1 MILYALACDA
11 GHRFD
16 SWFRDSIAF
25 DDQAERHLVSCP
37 VCHSTIVAKTIMAP
51 AVVGAQPAPDVSPTG
66 RVDAQATPQLA
77 LLDEPGQAF
86 RAAVKAF
93 RDRLMAEGKD
103 VGRHFPDQAR
113 RMHDGDIPYQPI
125 RGQASPDEA
134 RGLIEDGVM
143 IMPLPSLPEELN

>member
-1 MILYALACDA
+1 MILYTLACDA

-16 SWFRDSIAF
+16 SWFRDSAAF
-25 DDQAERHLVSCP
+25 DDQAGRHLVCCP
-37 VCHSTIVAKTIMAP
+37 VCHSTNVAKTIMAP
-51 AVVGAQPAPDVSPTG
+51 AVVGGQLVAEASRTAQVAAQGAPQV
-66 RVDAQATPQLA
+66 A
-77 LLDEPGQAF
+77 LLDGPGQAL

-103 VGRHFPDQAR
+103 VGRRFPDEAR
-113 RMHDGDIPYQPI
+113 RMHEGDIPYQPI
-125 RGQASPDEA
+125 HGQASPEEA